1 MHVRMWAAVV
11 GAGLLLASVAGAAN
25 PPLATDLSRYFI
37 FSMKNAG
44 LKNITLLGACN
55 VGVNCA
61 NPNPNSSCGVTT
73 NENVFYAD
81 GSQLAADVSKFN
93 RPGASVWQLF
103 SNQVNGVD
111 NLVVRLP
118 GSKPDGSDPL
128 VLPILP
134 DLDGDGNP
142 SCKTEAQ
149 SCVVDNGDLAAACGF
164 PAAAPVCNPAA
175 PVKVSPGSDCI
186 GAPDA
191 VPGNGRCDLPP
202 GVYGDLNVQNA
213 GLLSLVGGDY
223 VVCGLLI
230 GKSTNTSIVAPA
242 VIDVLGD
249 VRINNDSTFGQGCK
263 GITVRIHGFGDAAF
277 GRNAT
282 IQGDFCAPERTML
295 IGHNNDLTGRFI
307 GDTITAD
314 SNNRGHCCEETA
326 TACACFDDFSPT
338 TAVVGDTITLV
349 GSCDMAATTGVRICG
364 IAATFMVD
372 TPTQISAQVPVGA
385 TGACTV
391 QLDSTAGTYTASATL
406 TVN

>member
-1 MHVRMWAAVV
+1 MYVRMWAAVV
-11 GAGLLLASVAGAAN
+11 GVSLLLASGAAAAN
-25 PPLATDLSRYFI
+25 PPLVTDLNRYFI

-55 VGVNCA
+55 IGVNCA

-103 SNQVNGVD
+103 SNQVSGVD

-142 SCKTEAQ
+142 SCKIEAQ

-164 PAAAPVCNPAA
+164 PAVTPACNPAL
-175 PVKVSPGSDCI
+175 PVKVSPGNDCI

-202 GVYGDLNVQNA
+202 GTYGDLNVQNA
-213 GLLSLVGGDY
+213 GLLTLVGGDY

-230 GKSTNTSIVAPA
+230 GKSTTTSIGSPA

-314 SNNRGHCCEETA
+314 SNNRGHCCEETP
-326 TACACFDDFSPT
+326 TSCACFDDFSPT

-364 IAATFMVD
+364 IAATFLVD

-385 TGACTV
+385 AGACTV

>member
-1 MHVRMWAAVV
+1 MHVRMAAVV
-11 GAGLLLASVAGAAN
+11 GGSLLLASVAAAAN
-25 PPLATDLSRYFI
+25 PPLVTDLSRYFI

-55 VGVNCA
+55 IGVNCA
-61 NPNPNSSCGVTT
+61 QPNPNSSCGVTT

-103 SNQVNGVD
+103 SNQVNGAS

-149 SCVVDNGDLAAACGF
+149 SCVPDNGDLAVACGF
-164 PAAAPVCNPAA
+164 PAVAPACDPTL
-175 PVKVSPGSDCI
+175 PVKVVPASDCI

-202 GVYGDLNVQNA
+202 GTYGDLNVQNA
-213 GLLSLVGGDY
+213 GLLTLVGGDY

-230 GKSTNTSIVAPA
+230 GKSTTTTIGTPA

-249 VRINNDSTFGQGCK
+249 LRINNDSTFGQGCK
-263 GITVRIHGFGDAAF
+263 GITVRLHGFGDSSF

-282 IQGDFCAPERTML
+282 IQGDFCAPDRTML

-314 SNNRGHCCEETA
+314 SNNRGHCCDPVA

-338 TAVVGDTITLV
+338 TAMVGDAITLV

-364 IAATFMVD
+364 LAATFTVV
-372 TPTQISAQVPVGA
+372 TPTEISAQVPAGA
-385 TGACTV
+385 AGACPV
-391 QLDSTAGTYTASATL
+391 QLDSSAGTYTASATL